1 VGKGEFEISMR
12 LAKIHSSHC
21 GWVMKQASQMI
32 SLGGS
37 QFKPRFLVL
46 LEGVLT
52 YYDNEHSLEHPRG
65 TMKCSDII
73 FMNYGPSKN
82 GEMTLA
88 IQSDTEDWYIHWM
101 EDEAQATKDAW
112 LRKIMFCSPNIKDR
126 ETLQLRATSM
136 AGNGPSSPLPTVE
149 VKATGKL
156 NKRASFLF
164 GGKK

>member
-12 LAKIHSSHC
+12 LAKTHSSHC

-73 FMNYGPSKN
+73 FMNYGPSKS

-88 IQSDTEDWYIHWM
+88 IQSDTEEWYIHWM